1 MDITVVGAGG
11 WGTALACLLVSNGH
25 KVTLWSWQQHDTD
38 NMLKER
44 ENRAFLPGVSLPAE
58 LEITSDLKA
67 VSGRELVLFAV
78 PSAVMSG
85 VAEQTAPMISP
96 SAIVVNAAK
105 GLVPVSLRRMSE
117 VLQDLLPHNPIC
129 VLSGPSHAEEVARQL
144 PAAVCVA
151 GCDQAACKRAQDVFM
166 NSRFR
171 VYTSPDLI
179 GVEIGGAIKNIVALA
194 SGVCDGL
201 GLGDNTRAALM
212 TRGLA
217 EMKRLGLAMG
227 AQADTFAGLTGMGD
241 LIVTCTSQHSRNYR
255 TGREIGRGRKWRE
268 VLAETEMVV
277 EGVYATD
284 CAYALSH
291 RLGVEMPITDQMYRV
306 LYEDQDPRTAM
317 WELMTRRRTEEAD

>member
-44 ENRAFLPGVSLPAE
+44 ENRAFLPGVSLPAK

-67 VSGRELVLFAV
+67 VSGKELVLFAV

-85 VAEQTAPMISP
+85 VAEQAAPIISRT
-96 SAIVVNAAK
+96 AIVVNAAK

-117 VLQDLLPHNPIC
+117 VLQDLLPHNHIC

-151 GCDQAACKRAQDVFM
+151 GCDKAACKTAQDVFM

>member
-1 MDITVVGAGG
+1 MNVTVVGAGG
-11 WGTALACLLVSNGH
+11 WGTALACLLLRNGH
-25 KVTLWSWQQHDTD
+25 RVTLWSWLKEDAEQ
-38 NMLKER
+38 MLRER
-44 ENRAFLPGVSLPAE
+44 ENRSFLPGVPLPDE
-58 LEITSDLKA
+58 LDITSDLAA
-67 VSGRELVLFAV
+67 VDGAEMVVFAV

-85 VAEQTAPMISP
+85 VAAQAAPMIPS

-105 GLVPVSLRRMSE
+105 GLVPESYRRMSE
-117 VLQDLLPHNPIC
+117 VLRDLLPDNPVC
-129 VLSGPSHAEEVARQL
+129 VLSGPSHAEEVGRSL
-144 PAAVCVA
+144 PTVVCVA
-151 GCDQAACKRAQDVFM
+151 GEDADACAKVQDAFM

-171 VYTSPDLI
+171 VYTSPDVI

-201 GLGDNTRAALM
+201 ELGDNCRAALM

-241 LIVTCTSQHSRNYR
+241 LIVTCTSLHSRNYR

-268 VLAETEMVV
+268 VLAETQMVV
-277 EGVYATD
+277 EGVYATE

-291 RLGVEMPITDQMYRV
+291 RLGVEMPITDQMYQV
-306 LYEDQDPRTAM
+306 LYEDQDPKDAM
-317 WELMTRRRTEEAD
+317 WQLMTRRRTEEAR